1 MKKIYHKLLIS
12 SIYTAQNNGMFSDV
26 WKILSNF
33 YIAIALSNNI
43 MFLFI
48 IINRHLFHHSLD
60 FFVVEYTSSGKL
72 NFILNMLMSLILP
85 IITINFLTIYKNGYY
100 KVLIHRYSEYYKKTP
115 FVIYFMLSLIIP
127 ILYVLSQVEIRI

>member
-72 NFILNMLMSLILP
+72 NFILNMLISLILP

-100 KVLIHRYSEYYKKTP
+100 KVLIHRYSEYYKKAP